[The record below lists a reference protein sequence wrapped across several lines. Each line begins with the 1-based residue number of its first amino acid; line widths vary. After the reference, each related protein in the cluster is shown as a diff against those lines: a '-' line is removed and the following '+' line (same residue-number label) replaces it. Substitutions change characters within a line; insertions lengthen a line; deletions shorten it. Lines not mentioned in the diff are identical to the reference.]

1 MKINKKIISNLTK
14 CYSIAPLH
22 YKGKDFFLVAAE
34 KTDRCILFDLEGNEV
49 DTIWEQPGGVMSMV
63 QVPGS
68 DGVFLATH
76 RFYSPNDSKEA
87 SIVLVR
93 PPKEKEK
100 QWSVETLVSL
110 PHVHRFDIIE
120 RNGIHYLIACTLKSG
135 HEYKDDWSS
144 PGKVYGA
151 VLPENLGETGEEH
164 ALELFVIKDQMLKNH
179 GYYRVRENGNFEC
192 IYSYEKTAEFCHAI
206 YGGSLC
212 GENAL
217 VIGHRKG
224 NRDLLCF
231 SYDKEKQ
238 TYQSD
243 VIDHDCGPANVWHFV
258 RDGKDVI
265 VSTNRET
272 DEVAMYEIE
281 R

>member
-179 GYYRVRENGNFEC
+179 GYYRVRENGYDTSVISSENGIFRFIPPEKAGGEWKTETLLTIPASDAVLVDLDEDGEEELAVIAPFHGDQIKIYKRAKETGNFEC
-192 IYSYEKTAEFCHAI
+192 IYS
-206 YGGSLC
+206 
-212 GENAL
+212 
-217 VIGHRKG
+217 
-224 NRDLLCF
+224 
-231 SYDKEKQ
+231 
-238 TYQSD
+238 
-243 VIDHDCGPANVWHFV
+243 
-258 RDGKDVI
+258 
-265 VSTNRET
+265 
-272 DEVAMYEIE
+272 
-281 R
+281 

>member
-1 MKINKKIISNLTK
+1 MGIKIKI
-14 CYSIAPLH
+14 
-22 YKGKDFFLVAAE
+22 YKRA
-34 KTDRCILFDLEGNEV
+34 
-49 DTIWEQPGGVMSMV
+49 
-63 QVPGS
+63 
-68 DGVFLATH
+68 
-76 RFYSPNDSKEA
+76 KE
-87 SIVLVR
+87 
-93 PPKEKEK
+93 
-100 QWSVETLVSL
+100 T
-110 PHVHRFDIIE
+110 
-120 RNGIHYLIACTLKSG
+120 
-135 HEYKDDWSS
+135 
-144 PGKVYGA
+144 
-151 VLPENLGETGEEH
+151 
-164 ALELFVIKDQMLKNH
+164 
-179 GYYRVRENGNFEC
+179 GNFEC